1 MEDNDELFACTTY
14 GTKPQAQAVMMAV
27 QYGYRIK
34 YNTSIACIVYGEI
47 PRKEP
52 DSDTWS
58 TAKVYDVTALT
69 QMDEIVRVLADRK
82 VADPKSVIKY
92 ILDL

>member
-1 MEDNDELFACTTY
+1 
-14 GTKPQAQAVMMAV
+14 MAV

-34 YNTSIACIVYGEI
+34 HNTSIGCIVYGEI
-47 PRKEP
+47 ARRNP
-52 DSDTWS
+52 DSNTWS

-82 VADPKSVIKY
+82 VADPKSVIEH
-92 ILDL
+92 ILNL